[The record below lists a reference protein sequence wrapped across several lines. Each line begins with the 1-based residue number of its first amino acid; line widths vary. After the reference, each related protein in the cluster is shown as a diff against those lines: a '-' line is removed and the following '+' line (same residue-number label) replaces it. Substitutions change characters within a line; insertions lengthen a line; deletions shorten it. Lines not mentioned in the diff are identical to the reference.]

1 MSTSDGHP
9 GDGNVVPLSNP
20 FPPPQP
26 EPVSARPG
34 PVHGLA
40 IAGMSLFAVVGIVSM
55 LLFVTVTWP
64 GNIGRY
70 IVVAFVT
77 AGFGFII
84 CAIVAVFAAARDTY
98 PQRSMHDTEGRSD
111 D

>member
-1 MSTSDGHP
+1 MSSSDGRS

-20 FPPPQP
+20 LPSPQP
-26 EPVSARPG
+26 EPVPVRPG
-34 PVHGLA
+34 TVHGLA
-40 IAGMSLFAVVGIVSM
+40 IAGMSLFAVLGIVSM

-77 AGFGFII
+77 AVFGFII

-98 PQRSMHDTEGRSD
+98 PQRSRHRAHGRSD